1 MPEYDGWTVKN
12 KWGSLLPHFFNYR
25 RRDVIK
31 ELGVDIWKAWKRI
44 GHKIVKVKLVEV
56 K

>member
-1 MPEYDGWTVKN
+1 MKKYDGWTVKN
-12 KWGSLLPHFFNYR
+12 KWGSFLFYFFEITR
-25 RRDVIK
+25 KGVIGKIGIERWEAWEK
-31 ELGVDIWKAWKRI
+31 E